1 MFGLHTKMHKHS
13 ILPRG
18 CQGGTSRPKP
28 FSTLTKNLSGIG
40 ITLANPRCIPR
51 IKAPKK
57 KPIILGNS
65 SLKIM
70 ISTTLD
76 IFLFKNSDYI
86 LR

>member
-1 MFGLHTKMHKHS
+1 MFGLQTKMHKHS

-18 CQGGTSRPKP
+18 CQGGTWRPKA

-51 IKAPKK
+51 IKTPKK
-57 KPIILGNS
+57 NIILGNS
-65 SLKIM
+65 SLKIV